1 MQVKSRVK
9 GCTGSEGK
17 QGRKVENVWQPDEQ
31 TVLQDSRL
39 SKERRAFQIRLWSC
53 WDVMSTLSSLLSKG
67 RYFDED
73 DINSVL
79 FQQVSIYEFREIN
92 LFVAAV
98 SEPVHLEL
106 ALGHWSAG
114 NVVPRLLNVLEF
126 FVLLVMW
133 FSLWER
139 IRVFLTT
146 SGWVKIS

>member
-1 MQVKSRVK
+1 
-9 GCTGSEGK
+9 
-17 QGRKVENVWQPDEQ
+17 
-31 TVLQDSRL
+31 
-39 SKERRAFQIRLWSC
+39 
-53 WDVMSTLSSLLSKG
+53 MSTLSSLLSKG

-126 FVLLVMW
+126 FVLLVM
-133 FSLWER
+133 
-139 IRVFLTT
+139 
-146 SGWVKIS
+146 